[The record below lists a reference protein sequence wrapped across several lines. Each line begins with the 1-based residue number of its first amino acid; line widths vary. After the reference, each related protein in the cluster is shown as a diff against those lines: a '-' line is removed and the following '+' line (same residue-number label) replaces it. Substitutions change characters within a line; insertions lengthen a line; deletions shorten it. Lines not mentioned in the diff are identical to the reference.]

1 MRRLLL
7 LLWTLACCGIASGE
21 KTCRTYV
28 RDWIETQRR
37 EDASRKQNLE
47 KMLFFLHVPR
57 TAGRSFRKCFLGK
70 AFPPSE
76 RCENSYQGVSLNQT
90 NPKCRLLS
98 SHDDLSLL
106 QRLPDETALMTQLR
120 DPVQRVLSAYGFAL
134 EVSSRVLLR
143 SKMQKASSKKKSSP
157 MESIGRVQ
165 TDRVWPWS
173 TLLPWMKETLW
184 TRINESTIRTKEG
197 RTMAEETSERGT
209 VSLEEFID
217 HDLVHASIH
226 NNMMFQVLGI
236 TSYSTLPNAG
246 MLQECVAKDAAAGQL
261 LYDLAEERLQNQFI
275 LSITENL
282 HESAELV
289 AFKLGRSLK
298 GRAWK
303 AGLGGPKS
311 SPSDAEYEETN
322 KESEMIQQAVV
333 LGREVNKLVDQLL
346 LAQANKKGSTALD
359 RLLKLGVRMDKNT
372 PSVAEISQLLRQNMK
387 KLASTI
393 SILKKKN
400 VPVDELGLRDP
411 LMLDRRSLGH
421 SFLDCMEYQRS
432 KAVDLSAKLFEK
444 LQKKYGPAVA
454 NKLRFS
460 STARANVHPSTLES
474 IRSLN
479 SWDMKL
485 YEFSKKVFSEQVQEA
500 KKNPLFE
507 SMPQPGSARSSVPA
521 NLKLSQRRRSHL
533 QSRAAM
539 RRADRVH
546 DHGSGQIDPAE

>member
-1 MRRLLL
+1 MLLLLL
-7 LLWTLACCGIASGE
+7 LLWTLASCGMERGE

-28 RDWIETQRR
+28 KDWIEKQRS
-37 EDASRKQNLE
+37 EDASRQQNLE

-70 AFPPSE
+70 AFPPSQ
-76 RCENSYQGVSLNQT
+76 RCENSYQGVSLNHT

-98 SHDDLSLL
+98 SHDDFSLL
-106 QRLPDETALMTQLR
+106 QRLPHETALMTQLR
-120 DPVQRVLSAYGFAL
+120 NPIQRVLSAYAFAL

-143 SKMQKASSKKKSSP
+143 SKIQKASNAEKSP
-157 MESIGRVQ
+157 LMEKLGRVQ

-173 TLLPWMKETLW
+173 MLLPWMRETLW
-184 TRINESTIRTKEG
+184 TRINESENATKEG
-197 RTMAEETSERGT
+197 RSLAEETNQRDT
-209 VSLEEFID
+209 VSLEEFIN

-246 MLQECVAKDAAAGQL
+246 MLQECVAKDAVAGQMM
-261 LYDLAEERLQNQFI
+261 YDLAEERLRNQFI

-303 AGLGGPKS
+303 AGMGGPKAS
-311 SPSDAEYEETN
+311 SSGAEHQETS
-322 KESEMIQQAVV
+322 KESKTIQQAVV

-346 LAQANKKGSTALD
+346 LAQANKKGPTTVD
-359 RLLKLGVRMDKNT
+359 RLLKLGVRMDKST
-372 PSVAEISQLLRQNMK
+372 PSVAEISKHLRQNLK
-387 KLASTI
+387 QLASTT

-400 VPVDELGLRDP
+400 VPVEELGLRDP
-411 LMLDRRSLGH
+411 LMLDRRSLGR
-421 SFLDCMEYQRS
+421 SFLDCMEYQHG
-432 KAVDLSAKLFEK
+432 KAVDISTKLFEK

-454 NKLRFS
+454 NKLRFP
-460 STARANVHPSTLES
+460 STARGSLPPSTLES

-479 SWDMKL
+479 SWDVKL
-485 YEFSKKVFSEQVQEA
+485 YEFSKKLFTEQVQEA
-500 KKNPLFE
+500 KENPLYE
-507 SMPQPGSARSSVPA
+507 SIPERGPASSSVLA
-521 NLKLSQRRRSHL
+521 NLKLSQSRRSRL
-533 QSRAAM
+533 PSRSSM
-539 RRADRVH
+539 RRAHRVQ
-546 DHGSGQIDPAE
+546 DHGSR